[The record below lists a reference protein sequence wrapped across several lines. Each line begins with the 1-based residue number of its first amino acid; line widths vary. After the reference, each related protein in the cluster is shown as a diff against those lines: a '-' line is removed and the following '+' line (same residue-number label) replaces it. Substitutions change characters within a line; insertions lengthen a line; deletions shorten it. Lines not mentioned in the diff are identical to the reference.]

1 MLTVSDISLRFSDR
15 KLFDNVNIN
24 FTAGNT
30 YGLIG
35 ANGAGKSTFLKIL
48 AGDIEPTTGHVAL
61 GPNERLSVLRQN
73 HFDYEE
79 ERAIDVVIMG
89 NEQLYQVM
97 KKKDAIYMKP
107 DFSEEDGVKAA
118 ELEGTFAELGG
129 WEAESEASQLLQNL
143 NIPEDL
149 HYQNMSELANGDKV
163 KVLLAKAL
171 FGKPDVLLLDEPTN
185 GLDIQSISWLEEFLI
200 DFENTVIVVSHD
212 RHFLNKV
219 CTHMADLDFGKI
231 QIYVGN
237 YDFWKESSE
246 LAAKLQ
252 ADRNAKAE
260 EKIKEADIILMQL
273 EVPIDT
279 VEYAATIANRYG
291 KKVILNPAPASTL
304 SNSFLNNVHTIL
316 PNRIEAEMLSGIK
329 VMDIES
335 AHRAAK
341 AIGEKGIENVVITLG
356 KDGAY
361 VKEKDEYTMIPAKE
375 VETID
380 TTGAGDVFCGAFSV
394 YLSQGHSLAE
404 SVKFANAAA
413 AIAVTRIGAQSA
425 IPYKREVN
433 L

>member
-1 MLTVSDISLRFSDR
+1 
-15 KLFDNVNIN
+15 
-24 FTAGNT
+24 
-30 YGLIG
+30 
-35 ANGAGKSTFLKIL
+35 
-48 AGDIEPTTGHVAL
+48 
-61 GPNERLSVLRQN
+61 
-73 HFDYEE
+73 
-79 ERAIDVVIMG
+79 
-89 NEQLYQVM
+89 
-97 KKKDAIYMKP
+97 
-107 DFSEEDGVKAA
+107 
-118 ELEGTFAELGG
+118 
-129 WEAESEASQLLQNL
+129 
-143 NIPEDL
+143 
-149 HYQNMSELANGDKV
+149 
-163 KVLLAKAL
+163 
-171 FGKPDVLLLDEPTN
+171 
-185 GLDIQSISWLEEFLI
+185 
-200 DFENTVIVVSHD
+200 
-212 RHFLNKV
+212 
-219 CTHMADLDFGKI
+219 
-231 QIYVGN
+231 
-237 YDFWKESSE
+237 
-246 LAAKLQ
+246 
-252 ADRNAKAE
+252 
-260 EKIKEADIILMQL
+260 MQL

-291 KKVILNPAPASTL
+291 KKIILNPAPASTL

-425 IPYKREVN
+425 IPYKGKSTYRIKKSLGLSHKSDSNESSSYWKFKHRHGCTSQPSPGTRRNSRRCKFHAVPRRQRSQPGCGGSQAWR
-433 L
+433 LCDVCHLFGE